1 MLPRYLEDLYTL
13 TYQEDS
19 LDRDEEAEDPEI
31 PAWGASRYKCSN
43 RSSVGELTGKI
54 SYRAPLRS
62 PQPLASL
69 QVGRQAPRHGLV
81 RYFPALP
88 FNLYSASLLRSAS
101 SGPLSLGGAVG
112 SKTGEGEARLNF
124 TRWNKLSLAFCTSA

>member
-19 LDRDEEAEDPEI
+19 LDRDEDEDPEI
-31 PAWGASRYKCSN
+31 PAWGASRYKCSI
-43 RSSVGELTGKI
+43 RTSVGEITGKI

-81 RYFPALP
+81 RYFPTLP
-88 FNLYSASLLRSAS
+88 FLAALAALYLTLVTHWV
-101 SGPLSLGGAVG
+101 GGCHFRISTQRVTF
-112 SKTGEGEARLNF
+112 KT
-124 TRWNKLSLAFCTSA
+124 